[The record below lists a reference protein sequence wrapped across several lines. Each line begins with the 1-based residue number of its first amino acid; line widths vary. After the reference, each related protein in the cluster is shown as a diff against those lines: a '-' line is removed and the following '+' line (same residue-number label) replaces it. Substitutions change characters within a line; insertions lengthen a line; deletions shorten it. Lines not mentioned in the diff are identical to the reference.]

1 MWLSAPSN
9 IWLRSMQVLDSI
21 WRPRRDLNPC
31 YRREIISNFQIGNLS
46 YNRPMQG
53 QDIALLLRLAIQDEP
68 ELQSK
73 NLAES
78 LFISPSEVSKSLK
91 RCVDAGLLYVAGPEK
106 RVNRSGLM
114 EFLSH
119 GLKYAFPPARG
130 SMVRGVPTAAS
141 AEPLKSRLLEDRE
154 PPASGRMLKERFAA
168 FRSLPCINWRPK
180 PRCEIPSSTACWPSA
195 MRSAAEGHANG
206 AWPLNSWR
214 NRYMSDPNLP
224 LLEDAVR
231 KLAPFLDE
239 IVFVGGVT
247 LGLLITD
254 EAPLRSAARRM
265 SM

>member
-1 MWLSAPSN
+1 
-9 IWLRSMQVLDSI
+9 
-21 WRPRRDLNPC
+21 
-31 YRREIISNFQIGNLS
+31 
-46 YNRPMQG
+46 MQG

-130 SMVRGVPTAAS
+130 SMARGVPTAAS

-154 PPASGRMLKERFAA
+154 PPAV
-168 FRSLPCINWRPK
+168 
-180 PRCEIPSSTACWPSA
+180 WPY
-195 MRSAAEGHANG
+195 AEGKLRGISLAPLYKG
-206 AWPLNSWR
+206 APKAALRDPKFHSVLALCDAIRGGRTRER
-214 NRYMSDPNLP
+214 NLAVE
-224 LLEDAVR
+224 LLEE
-231 KLAPFLDE
+231 E
-239 IVFVGGVT
+239 IH
-247 LGLLITD
+247 
-254 EAPLRSAARRM
+254 ARSESPIA
-265 SM
+265 